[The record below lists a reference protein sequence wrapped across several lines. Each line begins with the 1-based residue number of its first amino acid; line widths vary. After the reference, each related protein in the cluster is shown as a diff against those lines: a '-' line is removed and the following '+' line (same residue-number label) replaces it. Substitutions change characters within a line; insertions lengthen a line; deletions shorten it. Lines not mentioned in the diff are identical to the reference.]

1 MEKQIEELK
10 QQLEKQCV
18 INKELERQNKDLGE
32 CQRGGVECGIDIK
45 TLLRAERYKARPL
58 FGRCKP

>member
-18 INKELERQNKDLGE
+18 INKELQRQNKDLGE
-32 CQRGGVECGIDIK
+32 CQRGGVECSINLK
-45 TLLRAERYKARPL
+45 TLSLAELYEAQRL
-58 FGRCKP
+58 FRRIKL